1 MSAVPESEEGLEK
14 REGKRTKREMLQFTP
29 GRKEKIMKMNRDITS
44 RHRERERERE
54 REGNPHV
61 LKERFFSGRKTNP
74 RRINDRDSENWF
86 V

>member
-54 REGNPHV
+54 RERGQSSCP
-61 LKERFFSGRKTNP
+61 ERKILLRP
-74 RRINDRDSENWF
+74 
-86 V
+86 